1 MLSLHWMLMG
11 DCRVPPG
18 TETGPVQSG
27 CTAGREKETLS
38 EASASSCV
46 LDGQGR
52 NPAARDPTGL
62 GSRETGTWGPLGS
75 WTCAHRVFAFSSLFR
90 TTWGLSFPPGSNS
103 LSACAACVDGFLT
116 SVLLSSQSGQE
127 KYGETLGRAGGRRR
141 ALSGRQAE
149 CCGALVSPEG
159 FETSLPP
166 HRNPT

>member
-38 EASASSCV
+38 EASASSRV

-52 NPAARDPTGL
+52 NLATRDPTGL

-75 WTCAHRVFAFSSLFR
+75 WACAHSVFAFSSLFR

-103 LSACAACVDGFLT
+103 LSLCRLCGWGFDFCAAVVT
-116 SVLLSSQSGQE
+116 E
-127 KYGETLGRAGGRRR
+127 WPGEVRRDLGEGRWTEEGAVRKAG
-141 ALSGRQAE
+141 
-149 CCGALVSPEG
+149 
-159 FETSLPP
+159 
-166 HRNPT
+166 